1 MARIV
6 ILGGGLAGIS
16 AAYHLEQKGFF
27 DYQLF
32 EKENSIGGLCGSIQQ
47 DGFTFDYTGHLLH
60 INDPYFHD
68 LIARV
73 VGFDQFNVIHR
84 RSYIYSHQQYT
95 PYPFQMHLHGLPTEV
110 IADCIAGYI
119 KRATHIR
126 SPKTFVD
133 WVHKQFGAGFARHF
147 FLPYQRKIFAH
158 DLNKITA
165 SWTGRFVPQTSLE
178 AIIEGTMYPAPAPSV
193 GYNAQFFYPKQGG
206 IVSWVAALARKL
218 HQPINYQHEV
228 VAIDS
233 KARIVTFA
241 NGHRQ
246 PYDKLV
252 TTLPLDR
259 MLAMLETPSNRSFS
273 AAQNN
278 LMCNSVLNFNLGINR
293 PNVSDKH
300 WIYFAEKEFPF
311 YRIGF
316 TSNFATSMTPPGC
329 SSLYGEIAY
338 MNMSAARKD
347 AIVARSIKQVQ
358 QLCAI
363 DDHEIATQKVL
374 DISHAYV
381 IYNFWR
387 EKHLTRL
394 LQTLA
399 QDNIHSI
406 GRYGAWKYC
415 SMQETLLDGKQIADI
430 LCIQPARRYYETV
443 TINPLSYQERIH
455 EQQT

>member
-32 EKENSIGGLCGSIQQ
+32 EKEDTIGGLCGSVRQ

-60 INDPYFHD
+60 INDPYMHN

-84 RSYIYSHQQYT
+84 RSYIYAHGRYT
-95 PYPFQMHLHGLPTEV
+95 PYPFQVHLHGMPTHV
-110 IADCIAGYI
+110 IADCIAGYVQ
-119 KRATHIR
+119 RAKHIR
-126 SPKTFVD
+126 KPKTFVD
-133 WVHKQFGAGFARHF
+133 WVLKEFGAGFARHF
-147 FLPYQRKIFAH
+147 FLPYQRKIFAY
-158 DLNKITA
+158 DLTQITA

-178 AIIEGTMYPAPAPSV
+178 AIIEGTIYPADASPV
-193 GYNAQFFYPKQGG
+193 GYNAQFFYPKRGG
-206 IVSWVAALARKL
+206 IITWVAALAKQLKL
-218 HQPINYQHEV
+218 PIHHHHAA

-233 KARIVTFA
+233 KARIITFA
-241 NGHRQ
+241 NGHQQ
-246 PYDKLV
+246 PYDILIS
-252 TTLPLDR
+252 TLPLDY
-259 MLAMLETPSNRSFS
+259 MLSILQTPSNRSYA
-273 AAQNN
+273 AAQRN
-278 LMCNSVLNFNLGINR
+278 LLCNRVLNFNLGIDR
-293 PNVSDKH
+293 ADISDKH
-300 WIYFAEKEFPF
+300 WIYFAHKEFPF

-316 TSNFATSMTPPGC
+316 TSNFADTMTPPGC

-338 MNMSAARKD
+338 MQMSALQKQR
-347 AIVARSIKQVQ
+347 IVARAIKQVQ
-358 QLCAI
+358 QLLAI
-363 DDHEIATQKVL
+363 GDDEIATRKIL

-381 IYNFWR
+381 IYNAWR
-387 EKHLTRL
+387 EQHLAKL
-394 LQTLA
+394 LATLA
-399 QDNIHSI
+399 DDHIYSI

-415 SMQETLLDGKQIADI
+415 SMQETLLDGKQIADT

-443 TINPLSYQERIH
+443 DYLPYQESIH